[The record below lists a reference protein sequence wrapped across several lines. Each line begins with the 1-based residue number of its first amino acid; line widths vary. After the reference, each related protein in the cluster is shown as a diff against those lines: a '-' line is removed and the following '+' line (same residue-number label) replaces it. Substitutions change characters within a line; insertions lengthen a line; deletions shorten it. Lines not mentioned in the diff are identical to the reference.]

1 MDAYTTD
8 PQATTD
14 VELQQQFERLQLA
27 YNADPMPAAA
37 ERSSALQQLASHLKA
52 NREALCEAISSDF
65 GHRSVDE
72 TLAAEFLPCLS
83 AIQHARKHLRRWM
96 KPEKRAVDMAFMPA
110 KAQVVYQPLGVVG
123 IIVPWNYPLYLSVGP
138 LICALAAGNRVMLKL
153 SEFTPAAAQQIKSLL
168 ASVFSETQ
176 VCVVLGGPETGIAFS
191 QLPFDHLLFTG
202 STQVGRHILSAAAPN
217 LTPVTLELGGKSPTL
232 VSASAPLAEAAER
245 IAFGKAMNAGQ
256 TCVAPDYVLVP
267 AAQMD
272 AFKDAYQAAIQRFFP
287 TLEDNADYTTIIN
300 ERQLRRLQGYLDDA
314 RSKGAQVEPLYSL
327 QQGRRMPHTV
337 ITNVDDSMQLMQE
350 EIFGPLLPLVPYD
363 DFDEA
368 LAYIN
373 ARPRPLA
380 LYYFGYDKAEQTQV
394 LERVHAG
401 GVCINE
407 TLLHVAQSD
416 LPFGGIGPSG
426 MGHYHGREGF
436 KRFSH
441 AKAVLSKG
449 HFNPMRLFYPPYNTR
464 MQKLVMRLLLR

>member
-1 MDAYTTD
+1 MDASTID
-8 PQATTD
+8 SSSANA
-14 VELQQQFERLQLA
+14 ELQQQFERLRIA
-27 YNADPMPAAA
+27 YNGAPMPSAAA
-37 ERSSALQQLASHLKA
+37 RADALQRLAAQLKIQ
-52 NREALCEAISSDF
+52 REALCEAISSDF
-65 GHRSVDE
+65 GHRSADE
-72 TLAAEFLPCLS
+72 TLTAEFLPCLS
-83 AIQHARKHLRRWM
+83 AIRYTRKRLHRWM
-96 KPEKRAVDMAFMPA
+96 KPEKRAVDIAFMPA
-110 KAQVVYQPLGVVG
+110 KAKVLYQPLGVVG
-123 IIVPWNYPLYLSVGP
+123 IIVPWNYPLFLAIGP

-153 SEFTPAAAQQIKSLL
+153 SEFTPAAAIQIKTLL
-168 ASVFSETQ
+168 AEVFSEDQ
-176 VCVVLGGPETGIAFS
+176 VCVVLGGAEMGVAFS
-191 QLPFDHLLFTG
+191 KLPFDHLLFTG
-202 STQVGRHILSAAAPN
+202 STNVGRHILAAAAPN
-217 LTPVTLELGGKSPTL
+217 LTPVTFELGGKSPAL
-232 VSASAPLAEAAER
+232 VSASAPLAETAER

-267 AAQMD
+267 AAQID
-272 AFKDAYQAAIQRFFP
+272 AFKAAYQAAIQRFFP

-300 ERQLRRLQGYLDDA
+300 ERQLTRLEGYLDDA

-363 DFDEA
+363 HFDEA

-436 KRFSH
+436 KRLSH

-464 MQKLVMRLLLR
+464 LQRMVMRLLLR